1 MRGRTSPATRHPNR
15 SCSCRRFAGRPA
27 ARLTTLGLRRWL
39 GRARA
44 RQHRRATARQ
54 PRGADDV
61 SGETA
66 AVRSIPASQH
76 ARRERILE
84 AAMELA
90 TEGGYDAV
98 QMREVAERADVA
110 LGTLYRYFPSKVHLL
125 VAAMGRTF
133 QSLQDSVRIDGSDG
147 TPQERV
153 YRVVAA
159 VTRYL
164 ARHRRLSGAMIRA
177 LMSADTEAAREVEEV
192 GEMLVSIIAS
202 AHRDPEATPTPAE
215 SEHDALVAH
224 IIGKVWLTDVV
235 TLLSGRMTVSQVLED
250 LERTIRLVMP
260 A

>member
-1 MRGRTSPATRHPNR
+1 
-15 SCSCRRFAGRPA
+15 
-27 ARLTTLGLRRWL
+27 
-39 GRARA
+39 
-44 RQHRRATARQ
+44 
-54 PRGADDV
+54 V

-66 AVRSIPASQH
+66 AVRSIPASQL

-133 QSLQDSVRIDGSDG
+133 QSLQESVRVDGSDG

>member
-1 MRGRTSPATRHPNR
+1 M
-15 SCSCRRFAGRPA
+15 AGE
-27 ARLTTLGLRRWL
+27 G
-39 GRARA
+39 
-44 RQHRRATARQ
+44 
-54 PRGADDV
+54 
-61 SGETA
+61 A
-66 AVRSIPASQH
+66 AVRAIPASQL
-76 ARRERILE
+76 ARRERILD

-90 TEGGYDAV
+90 AEGGYDAV

-133 QSLQDSVRIDGSDG
+133 LTLQESVRVDGSG

-192 GEMLVSIIAS
+192 GEMLVGIIAA
-202 AHRDPEATPTPAE
+202 AHRDPDAAAPTPAE

-250 LERTIRLVMP
+250 LEATISLVMP

>member
-1 MRGRTSPATRHPNR
+1 VSGDPAT
-15 SCSCRRFAGRPA
+15 
-27 ARLTTLGLRRWL
+27 
-39 GRARA
+39 
-44 RQHRRATARQ
+44 
-54 PRGADDV
+54 
-61 SGETA
+61 
-66 AVRSIPASQH
+66 VRSIPASQL

-90 TEGGYDAV
+90 GEGGYDAV

-125 VAAMGRTF
+125 VSAMGRTF
-133 QSLQDSVRIDGSDG
+133 QSLQESVRVDGTDG
-147 TPQERV
+147 TPEERV

-177 LMSADTEAAREVEEV
+177 LMSADTGSAREVEEV
-192 GEMLVSIIAS
+192 GDLLVGFIAS
-202 AHRDPEATPTPAE
+202 ATGDPHAEQTSAE
-215 SEHDALVAH
+215 SEHDILVAH

-250 LERTIRLVMP
+250 LQRTIALVMSRRD
-260 A
+260 